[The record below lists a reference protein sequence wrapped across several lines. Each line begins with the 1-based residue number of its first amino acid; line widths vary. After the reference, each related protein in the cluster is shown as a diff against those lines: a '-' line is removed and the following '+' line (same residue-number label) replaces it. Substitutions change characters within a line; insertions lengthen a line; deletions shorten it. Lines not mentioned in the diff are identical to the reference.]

1 MTPDIKSSCLDALTE
16 SASEL
21 TATVFGG
28 APFVALAESTE
39 PAAGHGAYLGL
50 VAADEPIQ
58 VGILVDAG
66 GCQLLA
72 KLLLGMEPTDDDLP
86 QSDVSDAMCEIINI
100 VAGGLKRRVSE
111 RIKVTMGLPIF
122 VAGHPLPNQQ
132 QEVDVRALQI
142 ATVPVS
148 LLLLT
153 QKQHATPVSRSG
165 VTIQT
170 AGRAPAKENSA

>member
-21 TATVFGG
+21 TATVLGG
-28 APFVALAESTE
+28 VPFAALPERSE
-39 PAAGHGAYLGL
+39 PMAGHGAYLGL
-50 VAADEPIQ
+50 VAEDEPIQ
-58 VGILVDAG
+58 VGILVEAS

-72 KLLLGMEPTDDDLP
+72 KLLLGMEPADEDLA
-86 QSDVSDAMCEIINI
+86 QSDVSDAMCEIVNI

-111 RIKVTMGLPIF
+111 RMKVTMGLPIF

-132 QEVDVRALQI
+132 QEVLARGLQI

-153 QKQHATPVSRSG
+153 QKQHATPISVSG
-165 VTIQT
+165 VTVQT
-170 AGRAPAKENSA
+170 AGKALAKEISA